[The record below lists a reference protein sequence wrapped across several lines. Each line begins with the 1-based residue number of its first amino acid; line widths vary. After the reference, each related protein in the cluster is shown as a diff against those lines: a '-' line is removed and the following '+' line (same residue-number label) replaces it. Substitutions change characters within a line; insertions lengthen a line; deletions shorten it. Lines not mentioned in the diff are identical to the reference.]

1 MLSNGVHI
9 RVEIRGS
16 NPLWPAKFIVMRT
29 LYEKN
34 IRKETTEHFYPNKMT
49 LGEFITS
56 VKEDIHIFHLNM
68 NKMPSQATD
77 EKFIEQWYEQYL
89 SWCEVEQEDE
99 L

>member
-1 MLSNGVHI
+1 
-9 RVEIRGS
+9 
-16 NPLWPAKFIVMRT
+16 
-29 LYEKN
+29 
-34 IRKETTEHFYPNKMT
+34 
-49 LGEFITS
+49 
-56 VKEDIHIFHLNM
+56 M